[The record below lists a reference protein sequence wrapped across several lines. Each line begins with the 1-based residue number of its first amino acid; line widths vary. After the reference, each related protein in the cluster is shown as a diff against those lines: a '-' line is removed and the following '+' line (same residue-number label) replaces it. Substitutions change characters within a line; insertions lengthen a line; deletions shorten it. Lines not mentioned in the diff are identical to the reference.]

1 MLPSGILQYEQ
12 NIPVP
17 NGVILAEM
25 GFTGEV
31 VNSYLAQLWL
41 RKRLNEISGRLYDP
55 TYTLDL
61 QNRLR
66 ITREI
71 EEDILSKVGVAG
83 GIYAFDENDDLPAEE
98 ILHARYRA
106 KVWGA
111 NVLTYRPFL
120 ENIMGWTHAKRH
132 PEEYVE
138 KAFTSAAVPSTATT
152 PSEISPVVIEYAK
165 KGIDVLMKS
174 TKAFHGLRDKRFIIT
189 NVFGTAH
196 AYAISILHTYLDD
209 LVD

>member
-17 NGVILAEM
+17 NVVILHKEM
-25 GFTGEV
+25 GFTEQV
-31 VNSYLAQLWL
+31 ANSYLAQLWL
-41 RKRLNEISGRLYDP
+41 RKRLNEISGHLYDP
-55 TYTLDL
+55 KYTLDL
-61 QNRLR
+61 QNRLM
-66 ITREI
+66 ITRDI
-71 EEDILSKVGVAG
+71 ENNILSKVDVAG
-83 GIYAFDENDDLPAEE
+83 GIYAFDTNAPPAED

-120 ENIMGWTHAKRH
+120 ENIMGWTHARRH
-132 PEEYVE
+132 PEEYRD
-138 KAFTSAAVPSTATT
+138 KAFTSAAVPSSATT

-165 KGIDVLMKS
+165 KGINVLIKS
-174 TKAFHGLRDKRFIIT
+174 TEAFHGLRDKRFIIT

-196 AYAISILHTYLDD
+196 AYALLNSMPTK
-209 LVD
+209 VR